1 MVALTQYTDTFNA
14 PSLMNY
20 LSPTLLTAVVTLE
33 CIGQCPHEEL
43 PALKCQL
50 CGDGTN
56 DTTREMVITVCVD
69 LYQVFL

>member
-1 MVALTQYTDTFNA
+1 M
-14 PSLMNY
+14 
-20 LSPTLLTAVVTLE
+20 AVIGAADAQ